1 MSCWEDGSIVEESGT
16 SLYEIFRFS
25 FVEGIARIGVPL
37 FFFISGFLFFYYDDF
52 SKNVYLGKIKKR
64 FKSLVVPYIFWNL
77 VVVGFYFKFW
87 TVSSNR
93 LMNKHLTEYL
103 KSNGND

>member
-1 MSCWEDGSIVEESGT
+1 M
-16 SLYEIFRFS
+16 
-25 FVEGIARIGVPL
+25 
-37 FFFISGFLFFYYDDF
+37 
-52 SKNVYLGKIKKR
+52 N
-64 FKSLVVPYIFWNL
+64 
-77 VVVGFYFKFW
+77 GFYFKFL